1 MDEHK
6 DRKTLGLMVA
16 MLMSVQGIMA
26 GLKLALI
33 VKWKWLWVFAPLWMH
48 SLVVV
53 LMVLGYTIAVRIG
66 RKRRKG

>member
-16 MLMSVQGIMA
+16 MLMSVQGIIV

-33 VKWKWLWVFAPLWMH
+33 VKWKWLWVFSPLWVTVG
-48 SLVVV
+48 VVV